1 MTRSGEGAG
10 QLEAGGER
18 AGVDPAVIE
27 ALAVLAREGD
37 PETLSEAQATRLL
50 GSLGLSG
57 IEVRCVG
64 SSRPMWRHGSGRAGA
79 EIESGRL
86 RVTPM
91 GGRLRDGAVWRMLAG
106 LLAAAAPGAD
116 LATGGAEAGTG
127 IHGSSPAAVRVR
139 TELLRI
145 APSGLAIL
153 ILGETGVGKEVVA
166 RAIHRLSGRS
176 GAFVPVN
183 VAAIP
188 RELLEAELFGSVR
201 GAFTG
206 ADRPRLGLVRAAQ
219 QGTLFLDEIGDLELP
234 LQAKLLRVLE
244 SGEVRP
250 VGSTT
255 FHSVDARMVSATH
268 RELRAIMEAG
278 GFRADLYY
286 RLAPAIVRVPALRER
301 IEDLPLLRRLFEDEA
316 ARRIGVAACRW
327 SAAAE
332 IALLRYHW
340 PGNVR
345 ELRHAVELAMVK
357 AGGGLVTRSMLPFGD
372 AETVPPQR
380 WGQATAEFRRRLLR
394 STLHRHGGNRSAAAR
409 ELGISRQ
416 TLLYH
421 VRCLGLGGRTA

>member
-1 MTRSGEGAG
+1 
-10 QLEAGGER
+10 
-18 AGVDPAVIE
+18 
-27 ALAVLAREGD
+27 
-37 PETLSEAQATRLL
+37 
-50 GSLGLSG
+50 
-57 IEVRCVG
+57 
-64 SSRPMWRHGSGRAGA
+64 
-79 EIESGRL
+79 
-86 RVTPM
+86 
-91 GGRLRDGAVWRMLAG
+91 
-106 LLAAAAPGAD
+106 
-116 LATGGAEAGTG
+116 
-127 IHGSSPAAVRVR
+127 
-139 TELLRI
+139 
-145 APSGLAIL
+145 
-153 ILGETGVGKEVVA
+153 
-166 RAIHRLSGRS
+166 
-176 GAFVPVN
+176 
-183 VAAIP
+183 
-188 RELLEAELFGSVR
+188 
-201 GAFTG
+201 
-206 ADRPRLGLVRAAQ
+206 
-219 QGTLFLDEIGDLELP
+219 

-268 RELRAIMEAG
+268 RDLRAIMEAG

-357 AGGGLVTRSMLPFGD
+357 AGGGLVTRSMLPFAD

-421 VRCLGLGGRTA
+421 VRCLGLGGRTP